1 MAILFSRREALLLAT
16 ALTTGL
22 PGAAIAGNAA
32 GSVSDL
38 IGEATASDE
47 GATRALAVKAL
58 ILLGDLVKTGNDS
71 RLGLALGQRTLL
83 RLGAETELRI
93 ERYIV
98 DAGGELEFRQGT
110 ILFDHKGS
118 KTRNDIR
125 FNTPYGLI
133 AVRGTRF
140 LAGPSKGKFSV
151 FVSRGKVEVS
161 GGRGTVLLT
170 SGLGT
175 DFAQPGAAPS
185 EPVAWKSARINELRG
200 LVL

>member
-1 MAILFSRREALLLAT
+1 MGVLVSRREAILLAT
-16 ALTTGL
+16 ALTAVL
-22 PGAAIAGNAA
+22 PGAAIAANAA

-38 IGEATASDE
+38 IGEATASAE
-47 GATRALAVKAL
+47 GSTRPLAVKAP

-98 DAGGELEFRQGT
+98 DAGGELDFRQGT
-110 ILFDHKGS
+110 ILFDRKGS
-118 KTRNDIR
+118 QTGDSIR

-151 FVSRGKVEVS
+151 FVRRGKVEVS
-161 GGRGTVLLT
+161 GSGRTVLLIN
-170 SGLGT
+170 GLGT

-185 EPVAWKSARINELRG
+185 PPVAWKKARISELLAR
-200 LVL
+200 VL